1 MGYRRTWLLVDEM
14 NRCWAQRLVA
24 TDGRRGAGLTDYGRT
39 ILSAYRA
46 LEATIDAATASSQ
59 AFALLGRSVRP
70 EPLDRAPE

>member
-1 MGYRRTWLLVDEM
+1 M

-24 TDGRRGAGLTDYGRT
+24 TDGRRGAELTDYGRT